1 MVLAALGKRECD
13 DGTYATLSAGER
25 DAARRQAALVIFLS
39 ALIGI
44 VLTAIVWFL

>member
-1 MVLAALGKRECD
+1 MAALGKRECD
-13 DGTYATLSAGER
+13 DGTYVDLSAGER
-25 DAARRQAALVIFLS
+25 DASRRVAASVTFRS